1 MNTDDSP
8 DLGLHTGE
16 ESDTDNVLGDCRL
29 LEATGGVAERRG
41 SRIMKSITAEF
52 SEEIVPKSK
61 KKSPEFGGV

>member
-8 DLGLHTGE
+8 YLGLHTGE
-16 ESDTDNVLGDCRL
+16 ESDTDNVLDDCHL
-29 LEATGGVAERRG
+29 LKATGDVAGRRG

-52 SEEIVPKSK
+52 SQEIVPKSK